1 MPSSCELKCLGEPGP
16 ESADR
21 PATLPNQHV
30 GQRVLLHVPSGHPR
44 REKCPNTFGCCRATA
59 CPWGRI
65 TVSTLVTAQ
74 PDDGEIR
81 RLYDAINSEKV
92 LAEFDAEAGKW
103 GHCEGVALS
112 QYDQLVHDWLDRVL
126 VS

>member
-1 MPSSCELKCLGEPGP
+1 MTHTGSTASCPRAFTHGAK
-16 ESADR
+16 SA
-21 PATLPNQHV
+21 A
-30 GQRVLLHVPSGHPR
+30 
-44 REKCPNTFGCCRATA
+44 NTFGCCRATA

-92 LAEFDAEAGKW
+92 LAEFDPEAGEW
-103 GHCEGVALS
+103 CHCEGVALS